1 MSGDIQSI
9 STVGSANGDGIPISS
24 SNPVDDLSFIIQ
36 FLNQESGKNFG
47 INTKVH
53 RKLLQKLID
62 KGFTSFQIQCVIV
75 CKIKQWKNVDSMKSY
90 IRPQTLFDISNFK
103 RYLKEADIQS

>member
-24 SNPVDDLSFIIQ
+24 SKQVDDLSFIIQ

-47 INTKVH
+47 INTKGH
-53 RKLLQKLID
+53 RKLLQKLFD
-62 KGFTSFQIQCVIV
+62 KGFTCIQIQSVIV
-75 CKIKQWKNVDSMKSY
+75 CKVKQWQNVASMKSY
-90 IRPQTLFDISNFK
+90 IRPQTLFDITNFS
-103 RYLKEADIQS
+103 RYLKEANC

>member
-53 RKLLQKLID
+53 RKLLQNCLIKD
-62 KGFTSFQIQCVIV
+62 LHVF
-75 CKIKQWKNVDSMKSY
+75 KS
-90 IRPQTLFDISNFK
+90 RV
-103 RYLKEADIQS
+103 